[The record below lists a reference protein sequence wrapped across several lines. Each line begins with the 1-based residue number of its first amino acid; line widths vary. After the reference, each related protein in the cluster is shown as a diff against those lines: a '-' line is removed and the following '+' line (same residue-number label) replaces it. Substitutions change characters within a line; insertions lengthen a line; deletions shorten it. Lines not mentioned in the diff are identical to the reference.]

1 MVAALVI
8 GIGVIAGFELVRR
21 ERLSAALAVGLTLAL
36 WAGLV
41 TFLLGRQIQFS
52 HALAL
57 RDSLTGLPNRALLND
72 RIEQA
77 LARSRR
83 THEPFAL
90 LVAAHVVLTVAGAY
104 RLLER
109 EGPAPAPG
117 DAVELEDG
125 EYRCVRLT
133 ISPFPADTRRCALL
147 ERVPEPATG

>member
-21 ERLSAALAVGLTLAL
+21 EELSAALAVGLTLAL

-83 THEPFAL
+83 TQEPFAV
-90 LVAAHVVLTVAGAY
+90 LVVDLDGFKGVNDVRGHEAGNQVLRTIVTPQGELDPSFEGRGSRSSAVNLAG
-104 RLLER
+104 
-109 EGPAPAPG
+109 
-117 DAVELEDG
+117 
-125 EYRCVRLT
+125 C
-133 ISPFPADTRRCALL
+133 RRFA
-147 ERVPEPATG
+147 